1 MKRHIIYSIT
11 LLSLLLLS
19 LVSCDKVV
27 YDRGDCPT
35 ILVFTP
41 YMQTPCMS
49 DSAYIGKAGY
59 MDIVISVPSS
69 GEIIA
74 YKHLEPAD
82 LTAATAIEIPVPNE
96 CGETYRYTIWVGDT
110 PQEYTMSALDP
121 AAGNKHPDCRLALR
135 LTDQDRHMGVLPEP
149 LYFST
154 ATIECPVA
162 PEGTSIRVP
171 VAPNLTRYSNDF
183 DIHITELPS
192 RVIYPIHIE
201 IEDNN
206 AAYDFLGQLTNP
218 AKHVIYEGSLP
229 NEGTTRSTR
238 LSTLRLDD
246 PKTRPQLSLVRSDTG
261 AKIFTYDLK
270 ELLAKKPDYKPAC
283 QFEYDI
289 EIRLKSLPDN
299 THYAIEIIVD
309 GWKVH
314 SYEIVL

>member
-1 MKRHIIYSIT
+1 
-11 LLSLLLLS
+11 
-19 LVSCDKVV
+19 
-27 YDRGDCPT
+27 
-35 ILVFTP
+35 
-41 YMQTPCMS
+41 MS

-82 LTAATAIEIPVPNE
+82 LTAASSIEIPVPNK
-96 CGETYRYTIWVGDT
+96 CGKAYRYTIWVGAT
-110 PQEYTMSALDP
+110 PQHYTMSELEP
-121 AAGNKHPDCRLALR
+121 ASGNKHPDCRLALQ
-135 LTDQDRHMGVLPEP
+135 LTEQDRHEGLLPEP
-149 LYFST
+149 LYFATDTIVCPMPRGGVST
-154 ATIECPVA
+154 
-162 PEGTSIRVP
+162 RVP

-183 DIHITELPS
+183 DISLTELP
-192 RVIYPIHIE
+192 RNVIYPLHME

-206 AAYDFLGQLTNP
+206 AAYDFMGQLTNP
-218 AKHVIYEGSLP
+218 TKHVIYQAPLP

-246 PKTRPQLSLVRSDTG
+246 PKTKPQLSLVRSDTG
-261 AKIFTYDLK
+261 AKIFTYNLK
-270 ELLAKKPDYKPAC
+270 ELLAKTNDFRPEC

-299 THYAIEIIVD
+299 THYGVEILIN
-309 GWKVH
+309 GWMVH